1 MTRRINSQRLSV
13 NMLAAPSV
21 GRLIEDAEKLSIDIG
36 TADNGA
42 TIIDAGIDCA
52 GGIEAGLRIAEI
64 CMGGLGKVSLT
75 ANATFRK
82 WPWALQVHTANPVLA
97 CLGSQYAGWRL
108 THGKGKDAFNAL
120 GSGPARALAGR
131 EELFATLDY
140 HDNADSAC
148 LILEA
153 DRRPPAALVAQIATD
168 CEVAPDRLTLILA
181 PTQSLA
187 GTVQVVAR
195 VLEVALHKA
204 HALGFA
210 LDRIV
215 DGMGYAPLSPPAPDF
230 ITVMGRTN
238 DAILFGGTAHLF
250 VTGDDASARDLSR
263 NLPSSA
269 SRDYGKP
276 FAETYQSHKGDF
288 FAIDPML
295 FSPARVLVSAVDSG
309 STFHAGALDEPL
321 LDRSFDLIRH
331 VA

>member
-1 MTRRINSQRLSV
+1 MTGRIKNQWPSV
-13 NMLAAPSV
+13 NTLVAPSV
-21 GRLIEDAEKLSIDIG
+21 SRLVADAEKLCIEARQAENG
-36 TADNGA
+36 TM
-42 TIIDAGIDCA
+42 IVDAGIDCP

-64 CMGGLGKVSLT
+64 SMGGLGQVSLA
-75 ANATFRK
+75 ANASFQK
-82 WPWALQVHTANPVLA
+82 WPWGLQAHAANPVLS

-108 THGKGKDAFNAL
+108 SHGKGKGAFQAL
-120 GSGPARALAGR
+120 GSGPARALACK
-131 EELFATLDY
+131 EELFAALDY
-140 HDNADSAC
+140 RDNADHAC
-148 LILEA
+148 LIIES
-153 DRRPPAALVAQIATD
+153 DRHPPTALIEQIAKD
-168 CEVAPDRLTLILA
+168 CRVAPDRLTLILA

-204 HALGFA
+204 HALGFP

-250 VTGDDASARDLSR
+250 VTGDDDSARDLSR
-263 NLPSSA
+263 RLPSSA

-276 FAETYQSHKGDF
+276 FAETYQSHEGDF

-309 STFHAGALDEPL
+309 ATFHAGALDEPL

>member
-1 MTRRINSQRLSV
+1 MTGRIKNQWPSV
-13 NMLAAPSV
+13 NTLVAPSV
-21 GRLIEDAEKLSIDIG
+21 RRLVDDAETLCIDVKQSE
-36 TADNGA
+36 NGA
-42 TIIDAGIDCA
+42 TIIDAGIDCS
-52 GGIEAGLRIAEI
+52 GGIDAGLRIADI
-64 CMGGLGKVSLT
+64 CMGGLGQVSLT
-75 ANATFRK
+75 ANSTFRK
-82 WPWALQVHTANPVLA
+82 WPWTLQVHTSNPVLA

-108 THGKGKDAFNAL
+108 SHGAGKGAFQAL
-120 GSGPARALAGR
+120 GSGPARALAGK
-131 EELFATLDY
+131 EELFATLGYRDT
-140 HDNADSAC
+140 ADSAC

-153 DRRPPAALVAQIATD
+153 DRHPPAELIGQIAED
-168 CEVAPDRLTLILA
+168 CGVAPDRLTVILA